1 MRSSSIGTQGAVSA
15 PDLPEA
21 LLNPLLR
28 RVDWRFLLPAP
39 RVRRAVCFADGELR
53 RGLALVADEMVAAES
68 GAADCDLAVVAG
80 PDLSTLLAASAA
92 LRPGGVCYVE
102 WSRPGPGGRRRL
114 AALLRAAGL
123 EHPRSYLAWRSARR
137 ASVWLPLE
145 SPNAVRYFERE
156 LHARSRARRP
166 AARVLRTLFT
176 LGGRAGIAGT
186 LSTVARKP
194 GGPGEAITEPAFFG
208 TIRRDWARWGFPG
221 EPDPL
226 SLMLLTGGPRSAS
239 KVAGFVFAG
248 SDSDPPLV
256 VKMARASGA
265 GPGLMREARIL
276 RAVEASCAG
285 GPLRM
290 PRVVFSVE
298 DHTLVAVGETALRG
312 VPLLSLLNRRNYQ
325 AFALQATDWLIRLA
339 LCSRQTGAPGPGRV
353 VAEESADF
361 ERSFGRVLRPRQL
374 ADTRRVL
381 SQLDGLHPVCEHR
394 DFSPWNVFLA
404 PDRRLTVLDWE
415 SAEMAGV
422 PALDLLYFLVYL
434 GAGLGGKITADGVLG
449 ASREALDPETFTG
462 AVHRECLGRYAD
474 GVGLEPSC
482 LPALRLLLWLIH
494 ARSEHARLA
503 ADAAGPPSDDALRG
517 SLFLRLWE
525 AELLRQQSG

>member
-1 MRSSSIGTQGAVSA
+1 MRSSSIGTPRVVSA

-28 RVDWRFLLPAP
+28 RVDWRFLLHAP

-53 RGLALVADEMVAAES
+53 RGLELVAEELVAAES
-68 GAADCDLAVVAG
+68 GAADCDLAAVAG
-80 PDLSTLLAASAA
+80 PDLPTLLAASAA
-92 LRPGGVCYVE
+92 LRPGGVCYIE
-102 WSRPGPGGRRRL
+102 WPRPGPGGRRRL
-114 AALLRAAGL
+114 AAMLRTAGF
-123 EHPRSYLAWRSARR
+123 EQPRSYLAWRSARR

-145 SPNAVRYFERE
+145 SPSAARYFERE
-156 LHARSRARRP
+156 LHARTRRP
-166 AARVLRTLFT
+166 VARVLRTLVT

-194 GGPGEAITEPAFFG
+194 GPGDELPEPALFG
-208 TIRRDWARWGFPG
+208 IIRRDWARWGFPG
-221 EPDPL
+221 KPEAL
-226 SLMLLTGGPRSAS
+226 SLMLLTGGPRSLS
-239 KVAGFVFAG
+239 KVAGFVFTDA
-248 SDSDPPLV
+248 DSGPRLV
-256 VKMARASGA
+256 VKMARAPGA
-265 GPGLMREARIL
+265 APGLMREARIL
-276 RAVEASCAG
+276 RALEASCAG

-290 PRVVFSVE
+290 PRVIFSVD

-312 VPLLSLLNRRNYQ
+312 VPLLSLLNRRNYR
-325 AFALQATDWLIRLA
+325 ALALQATDWMIRLA
-339 LCSRQTGAPGPGRV
+339 LCSRQSGAPAAGRV
-353 VAEESADF
+353 VAEEWAQF
-361 ERSFGRVLRPRQL
+361 ERTFGHVLSARQL
-374 ADTRRVL
+374 ADARRVL
-381 SQLDGLHPVCEHR
+381 SQLDGVHSVCEHR

-404 PDRRLTVLDWE
+404 PDRQLAVLDWE

-449 ASREALDPETFTG
+449 ASREAHDPATFTG
-462 AVHRECLGRYAD
+462 AVYRECLGRYAD
-474 GVGLEPSC
+474 GIGLDPGC

-494 ARSEHARLA
+494 ARSERARLA
-503 ADAAGPPSDDALRG
+503 ADTGGAPSDEALRG